1 MKYWWIGLA
10 VLALAACGRN
20 EEATTIP
27 STPAAPQQVGDPAG
41 APQQA
46 PALEDVIEQTPR
58 YIVGISYP
66 PEARRYPGLA
76 AELHRY
82 GQAARSELVDAAAS
96 AGEAPGGLA
105 YDLSLEFRMLAE
117 TPQLVAV
124 AADGSS
130 YTGGAHGNPL
140 VARFVWLP
148 QQERMLR
155 AADLVAGPD
164 GWAAISAYVREQLH
178 AVLGTRIDAEELS
191 PEERHEALRTAGR
204 MIDDGSGPEPDN
216 FDSFEPVLDPQ
227 GRIEALRFVFP
238 PYQVGPYADGT
249 QSVSVPA
256 HVLLPHVAAE
266 YRGLFSTD
274 MPAPSI
280 NDAGVDGADWRR
292 VNG

>member
-20 EEATTIP
+20 EEAGSAP
-27 STPAAPQQVGDPAG
+27 SAAGVPQQETPSPEAPQPEPNLA
-41 APQQA
+41 
-46 PALEDVIEQTPR
+46 DVIEQTPR

-76 AELHRY
+76 SELHRY
-82 GQAARSELVDAAAS
+82 GQAARSELVDAAGS
-96 AGEAPGGLA
+96 AGEAPGGLV
-105 YDLSLEFRMLAE
+105 YDLSLEFRMLVE
-117 TPQLVAV
+117 SPQLVAV

-148 QQERMLR
+148 QRERLLR
-155 AADLVAGPD
+155 AGDLVPEAE
-164 GWAAISAYVREQLH
+164 GWTAISRHVREQLH
-178 AVLGTRIDAEELS
+178 ATLGTRIDAEELS
-191 PEERHEALRTAGR
+191 PEARSEALRTAGR
-204 MIDDGSGPEPDN
+204 MIDDGSAPEPDN

-249 QSVSVPA
+249 QSVLVPA
-256 HVLLPHVAAE
+256 HVLLPHVAQE
-266 YRGLFSTD
+266 YRGLFSTAT
-274 MPAPSI
+274 PA
-280 NDAGVDGADWRR
+280 DATGETVTPERR
-292 VNG
+292 

>member
-1 MKYWWIGLA
+1 MTDLAQLELDLINAIG
-10 VLALAACGRN
+10 
-20 EEATTIP
+20 
-27 STPAAPQQVGDPAG
+27 GDCPG
-41 APQQA
+41 KTE
-46 PALEDVIEQTPR
+46 LHKDILLRSDVFVE
-58 YIVGISYP
+58 YP
-66 PEARRYPGLA
+66 PQTRIEGEIQQLGPDHPVT
-76 AELHRY
+76 ELW
-82 GQAARSELVDAAAS
+82 QVI
-96 AGEAPGGLA
+96 AGEAPGRLA

-292 VNG
+292 ENG